1 MSAFVERLRSRLRYR
16 TTIILFLA
24 PALVFLAIFLA
35 YPIFMTHYYALF
47 EWYGL
52 TATRTFVGL
61 DNFIELVQ
69 DPIAQRSF
77 LNNIAVL
84 ASAVFCSLPL
94 AFFLALLLSRT
105 NIRFKGLYRTSY
117 FLPSILP
124 IVVVGLVWSWFYNP
138 QWGLFNQLLRAVGL
152 KEWTQ
157 PWLASSTAL
166 PAVLIVTVWQ
176 RMGYYIVIY
185 LSALA
190 SIPSDIYDAMKID
203 GANLWQET
211 WSVLIPMLRPTIT
224 VTVAMAIIGS
234 IRYFDVVWVMTVGGP
249 NHATELLATYMFK
262 LGFFSYRMGYAS
274 AIAVVL
280 FLLALVL
287 TVTQIRL
294 MEREIV
300 QY

>member
-1 MSAFVERLRSRLRYR
+1 MSAFVEKGRVRLGYR
-16 TTIILFLA
+16 MTIILFLA
-24 PALVFLAIFLA
+24 PAVIFLVA
-35 YPIFMTHYYALF
+35 FLVYPIFMTHYYALF
-47 EWYGL
+47 EWHGL
-52 TATRTFVGL
+52 TTARIFVGL
-61 DNFIELVQ
+61 GNFIELVQ
-69 DPIAQRSF
+69 DPIAQRS
-77 LNNIAVL
+77 LTNNIAVL
-84 ASAVFCSLPL
+84 ASAVFGSLPL

-105 NIRFKGLYRTSY
+105 NIRFRGLYRTSY

-124 IVVVGLVWSWFYNP
+124 IVVVGLIWSWFYNP
-138 QWGLFNQLLRAVGL
+138 QWGLFNQLLKAVGL

-157 PWLASSTAL
+157 PWLGSSTAL
-166 PAVLIVTVWQ
+166 PAVLVVTVWQ

-211 WSVLIPMLRPTIT
+211 WGVLIPMLRPTIT

>member
-1 MSAFVERLRSRLRYR
+1 MV
-16 TTIILFLA
+16 TFL
-24 PALVFLAIFLA
+24 V

-47 EWYGL
+47 EWHGL
-52 TATRTFVGL
+52 TAARTFIGL

-77 LNNIAVL
+77 VNNIAVL
-84 ASAVFCSLPL
+84 ASAVFGSLPL

-105 NIRFKGLYRTSY
+105 NIRFRGLYRTSY

-138 QWGLFNQLLRAVGL
+138 QWGLFNQLLKAIGL

-166 PAVLIVTVWQ
+166 PAVLVVTIWQ

-190 SIPSDIYDAMKID
+190 SIPSDIYDAMKMD

-211 WSVLIPMLRPTIT
+211 WGVLIPMLRPTIT